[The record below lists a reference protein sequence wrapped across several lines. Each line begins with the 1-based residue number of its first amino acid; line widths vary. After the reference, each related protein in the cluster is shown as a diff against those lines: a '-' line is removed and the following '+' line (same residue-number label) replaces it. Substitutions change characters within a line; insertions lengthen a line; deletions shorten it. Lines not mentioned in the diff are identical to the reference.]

1 MNDKR
6 NELASMA
13 MAALVAELVPQ
24 TKAEC
29 MNIAAT
35 AYRMA
40 DAMIAHKKGY
50 WAGSPETPIV

>member
-6 NELASMA
+6 NELAAMA
-13 MAALVAELVPQ
+13 MAALVSELVPQ

-29 MNIAAT
+29 MNIAACS
-35 AYRMA
+35 YRMA

-50 WAGSPETPIV
+50 WSGPPEPVIV